1 MLNLEKSHLSQNSFN
16 AVQSIV
22 SAINLHMNDKYPLV
36 VSLDGGSGAGKS
48 TLAAGVTLQL
58 GAAVIHC
65 DDFFDA
71 TVPDNDWDTYSL
83 EQKCRRCIDW
93 QRMLNEALLPLL
105 EGRKAQYYPYYF
117 LSGNSL
123 GSNLVTI
130 EPSKVIILDGIY
142 SSLLE
147 LPDVN
152 HLTVLVDVPP
162 EIRRH
167 RHDIREGTDD
177 LDWHLRW
184 DSAEDYYFT
193 VLRPPTTFDIIV
205 VNNESNVI

>member
-1 MLNLEKSHLSQNSFN
+1 MEKNHLSHNSLK

-22 SAINLHMNDKYPLV
+22 SAINHRLIDKYPLV

-48 TLAAGVTLQL
+48 TLAAEVTSQF
-58 GAAVIHC
+58 GATVIQC

-71 TVPDNDWDTYSL
+71 TVSDNDWDTYSL

-93 QRMLNEALLPLL
+93 QRMRNEALLPLL
-105 EGRKAQYYPYYF
+105 EGRKAQYHPF
-117 LSGNSL
+117 SFSSGNGLASH
-123 GSNLVTI
+123 LVTI

-147 LPDVN
+147 LSNVN
-152 HLTVLVDVPP
+152 HITVLVDVPP
-162 EIRRH
+162 ELRRH

-184 DSAEDYYFT
+184 DSAGDYYFT
-193 VLRPPTTFDIIV
+193 VLRPPTSFDLIV
-205 VNNESNVI
+205 VNN

>member
-1 MLNLEKSHLSQNSFN
+1 MEKNHLSAHSLI

-22 SAINLHMNDKYPLV
+22 STIDRRLIDGYPLV

-48 TLAAGVTLQL
+48 TLAAEVALQL
-58 GAAVIHC
+58 DAAVIHC

-71 TVPDNDWDTYSL
+71 AVPDKDWDTYSL

-93 QRMLNEALLPLL
+93 ERMYNEALLPLL
-105 EGRKAQYYPYYF
+105 EGREAQYRPYY
-117 LSGNSL
+117 SVSSVN
-123 GSNLVTI
+123 GSASHLVTI

-147 LPDVN
+147 LSDVN
-152 HLTVLVDVPP
+152 HLTVLVDVPS
-162 EIRRH
+162 ELRRH
-167 RHDIREGTDD
+167 RHNTREGNDD

-184 DSAEDYYFT
+184 DPAEDYYFT
-193 VLRPPTTFDIIV
+193 VLRPSGTFDLIV
-205 VNNESNVI
+205 INH

>member
-1 MLNLEKSHLSQNSFN
+1 MEKNHLSHNSLK

-22 SAINLHMNDKYPLV
+22 SAINHRRIDKYPLV

-48 TLAAGVTLQL
+48 TLAAKVTSQL
-58 GAAVIHC
+58 DATVIQC

-71 TVPDNDWDTYSL
+71 TVPDSDWDTYSL

-93 QRMLNEALLPLL
+93 QRMRNEALVPLL
-105 EGRKAQYYPYYF
+105 EGKKAQYHPF
-117 LSGNSL
+117 SFSSGNGLASH
-123 GSNLVTI
+123 LVTI

-147 LPDVN
+147 LSNVN
-152 HLTVLVDVPP
+152 HLTVLVDVRS
-162 EIRRH
+162 ELRRH

-193 VLRPPTTFDIIV
+193 VLRPPTSFDLIV
-205 VNNESNVI
+205 VND

>member
-1 MLNLEKSHLSQNSFN
+1 MTNIL
-16 AVQSIV
+16 
-22 SAINLHMNDKYPLV
+22 LV

-48 TLAAGVTLQL
+48 TLAAEVASQL

-71 TVPDNDWDTYSL
+71 TLPDNDWDTYSL

-93 QRMLNEALLPLL
+93 QRMRNEALLPLL
-105 EGRKAQYYPYYF
+105 EGKKAQYYPYYS
-117 LSGNSL
+117 LSSDKSL
-123 GSNLVTI
+123 ESRLVTI

-147 LPDVN
+147 LTGIN

-162 EIRRH
+162 TLRRH
-167 RHDIREGTDD
+167 RHNIREGTDD

-184 DSAEDYYFT
+184 NPAEDYYFT
-193 VLRPPTTFDIIV
+193 ALRPPTTFDLIA
-205 VNNESNVI
+205 VNN